1 MLYRLQGGENHR
13 RVMCTSPYVFG
24 NLAAGSTRI
33 EKHMSFF
40 LRHCRI
46 PGKLKRIKQAKEEA
60 AAEVD
65 QDRMLRDKEFRLR
78 QAKVSA
84 AARAGFCA
92 AQGTHGAERTPFA
105 RGRAPDRH
113 QTSPDRWLLS
123 FPVKAFGFVARC
135 QSVVIISH
143 TGCIKNHIFRCTN

>member
-1 MLYRLQGGENHR
+1 
-13 RVMCTSPYVFG
+13 MCTSPYVFG
-24 NLAAGSTRI
+24 NLAAGSTRV

-46 PGKLKRIKQAKEEA
+46 PGKLKRIKQAKDEA

-105 RGRAPDRH
+105 RGRAPDP
-113 QTSPDRWLLS
+113 TPNITGPLASL
-123 FPVKAFGFVARC
+123 FPGQGFWIC
-135 QSVVIISH
+135 LPLPISSH
-143 TGCIKNHIFRCTN
+143 YLAHGMH

>member
-1 MLYRLQGGENHR
+1 
-13 RVMCTSPYVFG
+13 MCTSPYVFG

-46 PGKLKRIKQAKEEA
+46 PGKLKRIKQAKDEA

-92 AQGTHGAERTPFA
+92 AQGTHGAEQRPSAGPDPKHHRTAGFSLS
-105 RGRAPDRH
+105 RSRLLDL
-113 QTSPDRWLLS
+113 SP
-123 FPVKAFGFVARC
+123 AAN
-135 QSVVIISH
+135 Q
-143 TGCIKNHIFRCTN
+143 